1 MGVQRIAKI
10 RYIVLIIVLIWTV
23 LHMFLTDIIPG
34 IRVND
39 TKKITYDGCDSQTT
53 KNPLGK
59 SIKHKNKY
67 WMSQVKNSFSS
78 WFPNNPQGSVCV
90 AGLNVVVLFP
100 R

>member
-59 SIKHKNKY
+59 SIKNKNKILD
-67 WMSQVKNSFSS
+67 VKRS
-78 WFPNNPQGSVCV
+78 WFPNKRNKQVH
-90 AGLNVVVLFP
+90 N
-100 R
+100 

>member
-10 RYIVLIIVLIWTV
+10 RYIVLIIVFIWTV

-59 SIKHKNKY
+59 SIKDKNRY
-67 WMSQVKNSFSS
+67 WVSQVKNNKEVFTHSIKLVSHQS
-78 WFPNNPQGSVCV
+78 
-90 AGLNVVVLFP
+90 
-100 R
+100 

>member
-10 RYIVLIIVLIWTV
+10 RYIVLIIVFIWTV

-39 TKKITYDGCDSQTT
+39 TEKISHDGCGSQTT

-59 SIKHKNKY
+59 SIKDKKKILD
-67 WMSQVKNSFSS
+67 VKRS
-78 WFPNNPQGSVCV
+78 WFPNNHNNRFIIDTFRRWMYFCV
-90 AGLNVVVLFP
+90 S
-100 R
+100 